1 MRPNFSD
8 GKTKIISSEKTKNIR
23 IVWRFGYFRVISNVN
38 ENKKKKKQSKNIL
51 LFFQLFVEIIL
62 ILQPI
67 LKKLGEEAYKMCS
80 RTTSRRCF
88 KIFCLPKTRY
98 YH

>member
-38 ENKKKKKQSKNIL
+38 ENKKKKTKQKYSVVFSIIRRNYSNFATDFKKIRGRGLQNVLAHNQPKVLQNL
-51 LFFQLFVEIIL
+51 LS
-62 ILQPI
+62 
-67 LKKLGEEAYKMCS
+67 A
-80 RTTSRRCF
+80 
-88 KIFCLPKTRY
+88 
-98 YH
+98 